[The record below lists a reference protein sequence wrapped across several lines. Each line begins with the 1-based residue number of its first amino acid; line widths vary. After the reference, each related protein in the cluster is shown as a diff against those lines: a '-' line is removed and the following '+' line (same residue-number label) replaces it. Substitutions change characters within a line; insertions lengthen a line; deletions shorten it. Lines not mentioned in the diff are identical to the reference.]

1 MNEFNFIVLMT
12 KTIMALAIAF
22 ALVIGTIGTSSLASA
37 HIDLCAQPSADS
49 LKSVWHGLCDLQE
62 QIDGLAGLGQ
72 VPIGTVL
79 SYAGSTAPTNFMIA
93 DGSEISRTTFSALF
107 NIIGTTYGAGD
118 GSTTFNLPDLS
129 DSFVRGKT
137 TGTPG
142 STGGTDSH
150 THDVDPPLRTSSTA
164 SGHIHGIDPPGISS
178 NTNGNHNHGVVSGF
192 ASTSFDSHNHF
203 VPSAS
208 TVIFADCESTPC
220 RSTSPSSHTH
230 SITGSG
236 SHQHTVQI
244 RTNTDF
250 DQGHTH
256 FTDITPFSSAT
267 SGFHNHQ
274 TDIDPFSSASADS
287 KPPFI
292 ELVMVIKVQ

>member
-1 MNEFNFIVLMT
+1 MT
-12 KTIMALAIAF
+12 KTKYWLSFVAISVVLVAGSLAISPIAF
-22 ALVIGTIGTSSLASA
+22 AG
-37 HIDLCAQPSADS
+37 DDE
-49 LKSVWHGLCDLQE
+49 DDE
-62 QIDGLAGLGQ
+62 DDDDGPAGLGQ

-129 DSFVRGKT
+129 NTFVRGIT

-142 STGGTDSH
+142 STGGADSH
-150 THDVDPPLRTSSTA
+150 THNVDPPKTFSSQA
-164 SGHIHGIDPPGISS
+164 SGHFHSINPPGISS
-178 NTNGNHNHGVVSGF
+178 NNNGNHNHGIVSGTE
-192 ASTSFDSHNHF
+192 STSFASHTHF
-203 VPSAS
+203 ASA
-208 TVIFADCESTPC
+208 TNVINQRFADCESFPC
-220 RSTSPSSHTH
+220 AAVASFNHGH
-230 SITGSG
+230 SISSSG

-250 DQGHTH
+250 EQSHSH
-256 FTDITPFSSAT
+256 FTDIPTFSSAS

-274 TDIDPFSSASADS
+274 TDIAPFSSASADS

>member
-1 MNEFNFIVLMT
+1 MT
-12 KTIMALAIAF
+12 KTKYWLSFVAISVVLVAGSLAISPIAF
-22 ALVIGTIGTSSLASA
+22 AG
-37 HIDLCAQPSADS
+37 DD
-49 LKSVWHGLCDLQE
+49 DDDE
-62 QIDGLAGLGQ
+62 DDDDDDGPAGLGQ

-150 THDVDPPLRTSSTA
+150 THDVDPPKTSSSTT
-164 SGHIHGIDPPGISS
+164 SGHIHPINPPGISS
-178 NTNGNHNHGVVSGF
+178 SKSGNHQHGIVSGTE
-192 ASTSFDSHNHF
+192 STSFNSHNHF
-203 VPSAS
+203 VPS
-208 TVIFADCESTPC
+208 TTGGFFADCESSPC
-220 RSTSPSSHTH
+220 SFAALSSHTH

-244 RTNTDF
+244 RTNTNF
-250 DQGHTH
+250 EQAHTH
-256 FTDITPFSSAT
+256 FTDIPVFSSGS

-274 TDIDPFSSASADS
+274 TDITPFSSASADS